1 MENNILICINDERKK
16 NFFSEILSNQNYLI
30 SFALNGKDALDAAMR
45 LQPNVILIESHLPD
59 MDAARFIREYRY
71 WSLEPIMVIGD
82 SMADEDL
89 VFALDSG
96 ADDYVRYPIISSE
109 LISRIKVHIR
119 HSKRLRVAPA
129 TTETSFINGNL
140 YIDYSTC
147 QVSVDGEQVHL
158 TLLEYKLLCLLA
170 KNIGRVISY
179 EAILNDL
186 WPNPIGNEISSLRVF
201 VATLRKKLDSNGKNH
216 KYLQTHMG
224 VGYRMIKVD
233 AN

>member
-30 SFALNGKDALDAAMR
+30 SFAMTGRDALDAAMR
-45 LQPNVILIESHLPD
+45 LQPNVILTESHLPD
-59 MDAARFIREYRY
+59 MDGARFIREYRY
-71 WSLEPIMVIGD
+71 WSLEPIIYIGD
-82 SMADEDL
+82 SMADDEL

-96 ADDYVRYPIISSE
+96 ADDYVRYPIIPSE
-109 LISRIKVHIR
+109 LTARIRVHIR
-119 HSKRLRVAPA
+119 HSKRIRTAPS
-129 TTETSFINGNL
+129 TTESSFINGNL

-158 TLLEYKLLCLLA
+158 TLLEYKLLCILA
-170 KNIGRVISY
+170 KNIGKVITY
-179 EAILNDL
+179 EAILNEL
-186 WPNPIGNEISSLRVF
+186 WSNPIGNEISSLRVF
-201 VATLRKKLDSNGKNH
+201 VATLRKKLDANGKNH
-216 KYLQTHMG
+216 KFLQTHMG